1 MIVVNVV
8 ESKNEKLLNS
18 ATGGFV
24 TASSPFL
31 AGDPPVRLL
40 VAFQQAY
47 PELSPVW
54 LVRAPGRD
62 VWIAAA
68 PAAVE
73 QFTVIAPDHEARATF
88 SLRSAR
94 MRRTVTQRPLAR
106 WARYPAGVLLAL
118 SRSGLDLSGLNCVVL
133 SEEPPGPGY
142 EFGLGMA
149 FAALGYEIHA
159 QPYTSDQLIEVVD
172 RARREYVE
180 A

>member
-1 MIVVNVV
+1 M
-8 ESKNEKLLNS
+8 S
-18 ATGGFV
+18 
-24 TASSPFL
+24 ASSSFTS
-31 AGDPPVRLL
+31 GDPPVRLL

-47 PELSPVW
+47 PEQTPER

-62 VWIAAA
+62 VWVAAA
-68 PAAVE
+68 RAASE
-73 QFTVIAPDHEARATF
+73 HFTVTSPDHEARATF

-94 MRRTVTQRPLAR
+94 LRRTVTQRPLPR
-106 WARYPAGVLLAL
+106 WARYPAGVILTLG
-118 SRSGLDLSGLNCVVL
+118 SGGLDIPGLNTVVL
-133 SEEPPGPGY
+133 SGEPPGPAY

-159 QPYTSDQLIEVVD
+159 QPYTSDMLIDVVD